1 MSVRIPGEAVLPLQI
16 ASSPIPASVFSLGP
30 PHFLTSPPTGGVLV
44 ACPAARQRSAM
55 ASRETGGRE
64 RSKSS
69 DRARTDGP
77 KTGVTKP
84 MSKRRLPGVD
94 FDLPRV
100 SSAKVARADSIAD
113 LLAAMYPDAHCELDY
128 RHPHE
133 LLVATILSAQTTDAG
148 VNRCTPSL
156 FAAYPTPADYL
167 RATPEDI
174 EPHIKRIG
182 LFRSKAKAVC
192 QTMRDIHERFGGE
205 VPRRME
211 DLLTLRGVARKTAS
225 VVLGNCFGINVGF
238 VVDTHVHRLS
248 QRLGL
253 VPWGTPVA
261 KAEKILMACFVH
273 RQSEWCQLSHRFIF
287 HGRRACKAKGGQE
300 GSGPN
305 GAGSCCAVNALCE
318 GFGQSCEFRVKGV
331 RRAAETP
338 TKPKR

>member
-1 MSVRIPGEAVLPLQI
+1 MAIRIQGGDGKSKPEQSSGTRKRGSV
-16 ASSPIPASVFSLGP
+16 
-30 PHFLTSPPTGGVLV
+30 
-44 ACPAARQRSAM
+44 AARPS
-55 ASRETGGRE
+55 SRH
-64 RSKSS
+64 
-69 DRARTDGP
+69 
-77 KTGVTKP
+77 
-84 MSKRRLPGVD
+84 RLPGVD

-100 SSAKVARADSIAD
+100 SPAKLARADAIAD
-113 LLAAMYPDAHCELDY
+113 LLASMYPDAHCELDH
-128 RHPHE
+128 RSPHE

-156 FAAYPTPADYL
+156 FSAYPTPADYL

-192 QTMRDIHERFGGE
+192 QTMRDIHERFGGQ

-253 VPWGTPVA
+253 VPRGTPVA
-261 KAEKILMACFVH
+261 KAEKILMACFSH

-305 GAGSCCAVNALCE
+305 GAGACCAANPLCE
-318 GFGQSCEFRVKGV
+318 GFGQSCEFRIKGE
-331 RRAAETP
+331 RRATEVVPAP
-338 TKPKR
+338 RRRKLAP